1 MALHRYLL
9 GPLAPW
15 GTPMRSDTLAGLLLF
30 RLAEDEGEN
39 VLRAELDAFRGG
51 TPPFVVSSV
60 MPANTVFAPK
70 LPPIPRKRFEALVQ
84 CGAFRDG
91 KNRALT
97 KLEALGQLKK
107 YRKKTWLP
115 LSVWERHRTSLSFA
129 PLFAEFCKDPALW
142 DVPAATKHQQMHV
155 TIARNSNTALEG
167 GLFVDNAWWPRTDAL
182 YHLYV
187 ETEDSPRLLA
197 RLANLGAMGFG
208 RDSSTGKGVFSIEE
222 DTSFVPWAD
231 ELPHGLLL
239 SMLAAK
245 DMKGLDGW
253 YAVDVKVG
261 KAGPGVSRGNPYK
274 SPFLCVREGA
284 VLATLPKGPFVLE
297 GLNANPEIL
306 QVTQPLLLGCRLAEE
321 VDNA

>member
-9 GPLAPW
+9 RPLAPW

-30 RLAEDEGEN
+30 RLAEDEGEE
-39 VLRAELDAFRGG
+39 VLRAELAAFREGK
-51 TPPFVVSSV
+51 PPFAVSSV

-70 LPPIPRKRFEALVQ
+70 LPPIPRKRFAELVES
-84 CGAFRDG
+84 GFFRDG
-91 KNRALT
+91 EGRALT
-97 KLEALGQLKK
+97 KLQALGELKK
-107 YRKKTWLP
+107 FRKKAWLP
-115 LSVWERHRTSLSFA
+115 LPVWEQHRGALSFG
-129 PLFAEFCKDPALW
+129 PLFAEFCRNPSLW
-142 DVPAATKHQQMHV
+142 DVPTADRHQEMHV
-155 TIARNSNTALEG
+155 TIARNSSTALEG
-167 GLFVDNAWWPRTDAL
+167 GLFVDNSWWPRTDAR
-182 YHLYV
+182 YHLYA

-208 RDSSTGKGVFSIEE
+208 RDSSTGKGVFSVEE
-222 DTSFVPWAD
+222 DATFAPWSG

-261 KAGPGVSRGNPYK
+261 KAGPGISRGNPYK
-274 SPFLCVREGA
+274 SPFMCVREGA
-284 VLATLPKGPFVLE
+284 VLTSLPKGPFVLE

-321 VDNA
+321 EDNA